1 MTKILLDTNA
11 YSGFMTGDRRVFDAI
26 IESRDIYIST
36 IVIGELFAG
45 FRGGT
50 RFQEN
55 KLELKQFLSKPG
67 VQIIDV
73 SMETAAI
80 FGEIKNTLRTNGT
93 MIPLNDI
100 WIAAHTIETGSK
112 LITFDLH
119 FRNIAGLRVWEQ
131 IGT

>member
-11 YSGFMTGDRRVFDAI
+11 YSGFMAGDRRVFDAI
-26 IESRDIYIST
+26 IESRDIYVST

-67 VQIIDV
+67 VQIIAV
-73 SMETAAI
+73 SMETAEI
-80 FGEIKNTLRTNGT
+80 FGEIKNTLRPNGT

-112 LITFDLH
+112 LITFDLR

-131 IGT
+131 IGM

>member
-1 MTKILLDTNA
+1 M
-11 YSGFMTGDRRVFDAI
+11 FDAI
-26 IESRDIYIST
+26 IESRDVYVST

-50 RFQEN
+50 SFREN
-55 KLELKQFLSKPG
+55 KRELKQFLSKPG
-67 VQIIDV
+67 VQIIEV
-73 SMETAAI
+73 SLETAEI
-80 FGEIKNTLRTNGT
+80 FGEIKNTLRANGT

-112 LITFDLH
+112 LVTFDLH

-131 IGT
+131 ANTAQ